1 MSKRCMRDHA
11 LWTLSIMPVRVL
23 FELHRDCGT
32 VATDTSANFDGSTEA
47 MALSEMSSR
56 KTGNA
61 RQRLLAL
68 ATEKVH

>member
-1 MSKRCMRDHA
+1 
-11 LWTLSIMPVRVL
+11 MPVRVL